1 MANMTNGAYNV
12 TTNPGAVGAFI
23 PEIWSD
29 EVIATYKSNLVAA
42 NLVRNLNHAGKKGD
56 SIHIPTPG
64 RSSAAAKAINTDVT
78 AQTDNAGTETVTIDK
93 HYEYSMYIE
102 DFAEMQSLNSMRKFY
117 TDDAGFALAKQVDT
131 SIITDLDGASA
142 LTGGNAVIT
151 GVTSWDTSIL
161 AAIEVLNDSN
171 VPVDGRAIMVTPS
184 CMTALMS
191 TDRFTEQQFLGDGN
205 AIKTGKIGMIY
216 GMEVYMSTQVGTGST
231 EKAFMFQKE
240 AVVLATQQSIRT
252 QTQYKQEKLADLF
265 TADTIYGSKVVRP
278 GSIQELTS

>member
-1 MANMTNGAYNV
+1 MTNGAYHA

-29 EVIATYKSNLVAA
+29 EVIATYKGNLVAA
-42 NLVRNLNHAGKKGD
+42 NLVRNINHAGKKGD

-64 RSSAAAKAINTDVT
+64 RSSANAKAINTDVT
-78 AQTDNAGTETVTIDK
+78 ANVDNAGTTTITIDQ

-102 DFAEMQSLNSMRKFY
+102 DFAELQALNSMRKFY
-117 TDDAGFALAKQVDT
+117 TDDAGFALAKTVD
-131 SIITDLDGASA
+131 SKIITDLDGASA

-151 GVTSWDTSIL
+151 SVTDWDASL
-161 AAIEVLNDSN
+161 LVAIENLNDN
-171 VPVDGRAIMVTPS
+171 DVPVNDRSLIVTPS
-184 CMTALMS
+184 TMTALM
-191 TDRFTEQQFLGDGN
+191 TEERFTEQAFIGDGK
-205 AIKTGKIGMIY
+205 AIKTGKIGQIY
-216 GMEVYMSTQVGTGST
+216 GVDVYMSTQVGTGNT
-231 EKAFMFQKE
+231 EKAFLFQKD
-240 AVVLATQQSIRT
+240 AHDLATQQSVRT

>member
-1 MANMTNGAYNV
+1 MTNGAYHA

-29 EVIATYKSNLVAA
+29 EVIATYKGNLVAA
-42 NLVRNLNHAGKKGD
+42 NLVRNINHAGKKGD

-64 RSSAAAKAINTDVT
+64 RSSANAKAINTDVT
-78 AQTDNAGTETVTIDK
+78 ANVDNAGTTTITIDQ

-102 DFAEMQSLNSMRKFY
+102 DFAELQALNSMRKFY
-117 TDDAGFALAKQVDT
+117 TDDAGFALAKTVD
-131 SIITDLDGASA
+131 SKIITDLDGASA

-151 GVTSWDTSIL
+151 SVTDWDASL
-161 AAIEVLNDSN
+161 LVAIENLNDN
-171 VPVDGRAIMVTPS
+171 DVPVNDRSLIVTPS
-184 CMTALMS
+184 TMTALM
-191 TDRFTEQQFLGDGN
+191 TEERFTEQAFIGDGK
-205 AIKTGKIGMIY
+205 AIKTGKIGQIY
-216 GMEVYMSTQVGTGST
+216 GVDVYMSTQVGTGNT
-231 EKAFMFQKE
+231 EKAFLFQKD
-240 AVVLATQQSIRT
+240 AHVLATQQSVRT